1 MAWARFSKDFE
12 FDFRPDKAVCQVIRA
27 SETPQEWPDRVIAA
41 AVMAGAAERTD
52 IATDERRAIKRAKGR
67 IKKES

>member
-1 MAWARFSKDFE
+1 MAWARFVNDFE

-27 SETPQEWPDRVIAA
+27 SDRPQEWPDRVIAA
-41 AVMAGAAERTD
+41 AVTAGAAERVD
-52 IATDERRAIKRAKGR
+52 IPTDERRAIKRAKGR